1 MSEKNSVLF
10 VCLGNICRS
19 PAAEGVFRHVVA
31 EAGREGDFEIDSAG
45 TGSWHVGNP
54 ADKRMRAAAQRRG
67 YDLDSIA
74 RQLVIDDFERFD
86 LILAMDEDNLRN
98 ITALGNSGAGDSGSR
113 ARVALMREFCQQHG
127 PGEVPD
133 PYFGGDEGFEEVLDI
148 LEDACRGLLRHL

>member
-67 YDLDSIA
+67 YALDSIA
-74 RQLVIDDFERFD
+74 RQLVSDDFERFD
-86 LILAMDEDNLRN
+86 LILAMDDDNLRN
-98 ITALGNSGAGDSGSR
+98 VTALGNGNGR
-113 ARVALMREFCQQHG
+113 ARVVLMREFCEQHG